1 MGYASGEL
9 RYGNKAVGAQ
19 FAAIGNETIDLT
31 DIKVVGYDTEQGT
44 EADVKVQILDAY
56 GKAGD
61 TYSYYDVPG
70 ELTGWL
76 NGDDEEV
83 EVGEVTLAAGEGLW
97 VNAPNSSFSLQTA
110 GQVPTTGI
118 SVTLRFGNK
127 IVVNSTPVAVDLTNI
142 DVAGYDTEQGTEA
155 DVKVQIL
162 DAYGKAGDTYGYY
175 DVPGELTGWLNGDD
189 EEVEVGDVVVNP
201 GEGLWV
207 NAPST
212 AFSLILPGVTL

>member
-31 DIKVVGYDTEQGT
+31 DIKVV
-44 EADVKVQILDAY
+44 
-56 GKAGD
+56 
-61 TYSYYDVPG
+61 
-70 ELTGWL
+70 
-76 NGDDEEV
+76 
-83 EVGEVTLAAGEGLW
+83 
-97 VNAPNSSFSLQTA
+97 
-110 GQVPTTGI
+110 
-118 SVTLRFGNK
+118 
-127 IVVNSTPVAVDLTNI
+127 
-142 DVAGYDTEQGTEA
+142 GYDTEQGTEA